1 MRIIK
6 LILISA
12 VVFFLLL
19 TAITSLMPS
28 SIRVSRAID
37 INAPASI
44 IKEHIAN
51 LNGWDYWEE
60 YTHSF
65 TNKKI
70 SPTKIE
76 ADSITVTLQQ
86 VSDTLITTLWQQKGN
101 HFIGGYTIIK
111 QQENLTTVQSY
122 YDFTLAWYPW
132 EKLQGIIYDERLG
145 PGMEKSLKQ
154 LKQLTEASYK

>member
-86 VSDTLITTLWQQKGN
+86 VSDTLITTLWKQKGN

>member
-6 LILISA
+6 LILISV

-28 SIRVSRAID
+28 RIRVSRAID
-37 INAPASI
+37 INAPAKQV
-44 IKEHIAN
+44 KEHIAN

-60 YTHSF
+60 YTHTF
-65 TNKKI
+65 TSKKV
-70 SPTKIE
+70 SANKIE
-76 ADSITVTLQQ
+76 ADAITVTLQQ

-101 HFIGGYTIIK
+101 QFTGGYAIIK
-111 QQENLTTVQSY
+111 QQENLTTVQAY
-122 YDFTLAWYPW
+122 FDFTLAWYPW

-154 LKQLTEASYK
+154 LKQVAEATVN

>member
-86 VSDTLITTLWQQKGN
+86 VSDTLITTLWQQNGN

-154 LKQLTEASYK
+154 LKQLAEASYK